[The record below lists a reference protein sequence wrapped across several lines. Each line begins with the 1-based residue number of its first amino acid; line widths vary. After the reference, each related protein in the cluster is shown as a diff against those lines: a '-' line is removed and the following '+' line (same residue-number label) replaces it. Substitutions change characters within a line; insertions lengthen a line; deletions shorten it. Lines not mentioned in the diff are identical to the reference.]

1 MDSLGDILEK
11 VVQFQNARGYTDE
24 QMADKIGCSRPL
36 YQRTRTGKV
45 PVGGTFLRGAMKLLT
60 SETDNKRS
68 AVVNRETSETSIALE
83 LNIDGTAKYEIS
95 TGINMFDHL
104 MSQLAK
110 HGMFDIK
117 LKASGDDPHH
127 TVEDVAICLG
137 KAFAEALAEKRG
149 IVRMAD
155 VSVPMDETLAA
166 VALDISGRG
175 YAVLDLSFVGND
187 MFGFSSDLV
196 RHFLES
202 FASESRI
209 TLHARILYG
218 SNDHHK
224 AEALF
229 KALGK
234 ALDKATGI
242 DPRISG
248 ELPTTKGYLQS

>member
-1 MDSLGDILEK
+1 MDSLNEVLEK
-11 VVQFQNARGYTDE
+11 VVQLQHSKGYTDE
-24 QMADKIGCSRPL
+24 QMAAKIGCSRPL

-45 PVGGTFLRGAMKLLT
+45 PVGGTFLRGAMKLIA

-68 AVVNRETSETSIALE
+68 AVIHRETSETSINLE
-83 LNIDGTAKYEIS
+83 LNIDGTGKYEVS

-104 MSQLAK
+104 LSQLAR
-110 HGMFDIK
+110 HGVFDIK
-117 LKASGDDPHH
+117 LKASGDDSHH

-137 KAFAEALAEKRG
+137 KAFADALEEKRG

-155 VSVPMDETLAA
+155 AFVPMDETLAS

-175 YAVLDLSFVGND
+175 YAVLDLSFGGND
-187 MFGFSSDLV
+187 MFGFPSDLV

-202 FASESRI
+202 FAFESRI

-229 KALGK
+229 KALGR
-234 ALDKATGI
+234 ALDKAARI
-242 DPRISG
+242 DPRIGG
-248 ELPTTKGYLQS
+248 ELPTTKGYLQG